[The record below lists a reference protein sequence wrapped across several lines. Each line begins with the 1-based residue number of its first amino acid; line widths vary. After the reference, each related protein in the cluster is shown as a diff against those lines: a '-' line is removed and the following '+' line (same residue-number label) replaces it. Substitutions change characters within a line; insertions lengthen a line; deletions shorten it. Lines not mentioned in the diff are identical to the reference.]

1 MKFTINVI
9 FDCNIPG
16 NSKRTMQQKPLL
28 EPITAHQPWV
38 LPARMR
44 SKLDNHLIGKN
55 LYITEIGFYDE
66 QNYFGRDVLKSNI
79 DYVLVYCVGGKG
91 WYKIANKKHT
101 LKANHFIVLPK
112 KTDFQLGTDNTQPWS
127 LYFVKFNGA
136 IGEAMYNYLL
146 RDKKIEQTTPP
157 LVGRMA
163 QFRDIMHHLELM
175 DNLENL
181 LYANFRF
188 YSFLGTFTLTVF
200 NYMKKGVDNIIE
212 RCIIIMKE
220 HLHENLTLDE
230 LAKKACVSASY
241 LSALFKQ
248 KTHYSPI
255 HLYTS
260 LKIQKASQLL
270 KVSKMPIKQIA
281 EEMGYT
287 DQYSFS
293 RSFKQIMGTSPKK
306 FRESK

>member
-1 MKFTINVI
+1 MKESARVI
-9 FDCNIPG
+9 
-16 NSKRTMQQKPLL
+16 Q
-28 EPITAHQPWV
+28 TAAQSHWI
-38 LPARMR
+38 LPDRLR
-44 SKLDNHLIGKN
+44 SKLDNHPVGKN
-55 LYITEIGFYDE
+55 LYITEIAFYPE
-66 QNYFGRDVLKSNI
+66 QGTLNKEVLKSNP
-79 DYVLVYCVGGKG
+79 DYVLVYCVSGEG
-91 WYKIANKKHT
+91 WHKMNNKKVG
-101 LKANHFIVLPK
+101 LIANHFVVLPK
-112 KTDFQLGTDNTQPWS
+112 KTAIQLGTDMPGQLS
-127 LYFVKFNGA
+127 LYFVRFNGA
-136 IGEAMYNYLL
+136 IGEAMYNYLQ
-146 RDKKIEQTTPP
+146 RDKNNADQTTPP
-157 LVGRMA
+157 LVGRIA
-163 QFRDIMHHLELM
+163 QFQDIMHHLELM
-175 DNLENL
+175 DNMENL
-181 LYANFRF
+181 IYANFRF

-200 NYMKKGVDNIIE
+200 NYMKKGIDNIIE

-255 HLYTS
+255 QLYTS

-270 KVSKMPIKQIA
+270 KVTKTPIKQIA
-281 EEMGYT
+281 EEMGYV

>member
-1 MKFTINVI
+1 MQNNVAQSETNAQSHWI
-9 FDCNIPG
+9 
-16 NSKRTMQQKPLL
+16 
-28 EPITAHQPWV
+28 
-38 LPARMR
+38 LPARLR
-44 SKLDNHLIGKN
+44 SKLDAHPIGRN
-55 LYITEIGFYDE
+55 LYITEIAFYDE
-66 QNYFGRDVLKSNI
+66 QSLFGKEILKNNP
-79 DYVLVYCVGGKG
+79 DYVLIYCVSGSG
-91 WYKIANKKHT
+91 WYKINGKKKS
-101 LKANHFIVLPK
+101 LNANHFVVLPR
-112 KTDFQLGTDNTQPWS
+112 KTDFQFGAENAQQWS
-127 LYFVKFNGA
+127 VYFVRFNGA
-136 IGEAMYNYLL
+136 IGESMYKYLL
-146 RDKKIEQTTPP
+146 RDKKADQTTPP
-157 LVGRMA
+157 LVGRIA
-163 QFRDIMHHLELM
+163 QFRDIMHHLDLM

-188 YSFLGTFTLTVF
+188 YSFLGTFRLTVF

-220 HLHENLTLDE
+220 HLHENLTLE
-230 LAKKACVSASY
+230 QLAKEACVSASY
-241 LSALFKQ
+241 LSALFRQ

-270 KVSKMPIKQIA
+270 KATKQPIKQIA

-306 FRESK
+306 FREVK

>member
-1 MKFTINVI
+1 MQNNVTPQETI
-9 FDCNIPG
+9 PQ
-16 NSKRTMQQKPLL
+16 SHW
-28 EPITAHQPWV
+28 A
-38 LPARMR
+38 LPQRLR
-44 SKLDNHLIGKN
+44 SKLDAHPIGKN
-55 LYITEIGFYDE
+55 LYITEIAFYDE
-66 QNYFGRDVLKSNI
+66 LSLFGKEVLKNNP
-79 DYVLVYCVGGKG
+79 DYVLIYCVSGNG
-91 WYKIANKKHT
+91 WYKIDGKKNA
-101 LKANHFIVLPK
+101 LKANHFAVLPR
-112 KTDFQLGTDNTQPWS
+112 KTNFQLGFENAQQWS
-127 LYFVKFNGA
+127 VYFVKFNGA
-136 IGEAMYNYLL
+136 IGEDMYRYLL
-146 RDKKIEQTTPP
+146 RDKKSDLTTPP
-157 LVGRMA
+157 LVGRIA
-163 QFRDIMHHLELM
+163 QFRDIMHHLDLM
-175 DNLENL
+175 ENLENL

-188 YSFLGTFTLTVF
+188 YSFLGTFRLTVF

-230 LAKKACVSASY
+230 LAKEACVSASY
-241 LSALFKQ
+241 LSALFRQ

-270 KVSKMPIKQIA
+270 KATRQPIKQIA

-306 FRESK
+306 FREVK

>member
-1 MKFTINVI
+1 
-9 FDCNIPG
+9 
-16 NSKRTMQQKPLL
+16 MQQKSL
-28 EPITAHQPWV
+28 EPITAHKPWT
-38 LPARMR
+38 LPASMR
-44 SKLDNHLIGKN
+44 SKLDNHVIGKN

-66 QNYFGRDVLKSNI
+66 QSVFNRVVYKSNI
-79 DYVLVYCVGGKG
+79 DYVLVYCVSGKG
-91 WYKIANKKHT
+91 WYNLNDKKHT

-112 KTDFQLGTDNTQPWS
+112 KTDFQLGTDSAQSWS

-136 IGEAMYNYLL
+136 LGEAMYNYIL
-146 RDKKIEQTTPP
+146 RNKKIEHTTPP

-175 DNLENL
+175 NNLENL

-220 HLHENLTLDE
+220 NLQENLTLDE
-230 LAKKACVSASY
+230 LARKACVSASY

-248 KTHYSPI
+248 KTHYSPM

-260 LKIQKASQLL
+260 LKIQRASQLL
-270 KVSKMPIKQIA
+270 RVSKMPIKQIA

-306 FRESK
+306 FRENK

>member
-1 MKFTINVI
+1 
-9 FDCNIPG
+9 
-16 NSKRTMQQKPLL
+16 MQQKVVL
-28 EPITAHQPWV
+28 EPTSAQTPWV
-38 LPARMR
+38 LPAKMR
-44 SKLDNHLIGKN
+44 SKLDAHPIGKN

-66 QNYFGRDVLKSNI
+66 QSAFGKTVPKNNI
-79 DYVLVYCVGGKG
+79 DHVLVYCVSGKG
-91 WYKIANKKHT
+91 WYKIDSKKYT
-101 LKANHFIVLPK
+101 LKANRFIVLPR
-112 KTDFQLGTDNTQPWS
+112 KTDLAFGTDNANQWS

-136 IGEAMYNYLL
+136 SGEAMYNYLL
-146 RDKKIEQTTPP
+146 RDKKMENATPP

-175 DNLENL
+175 ENLENL

-306 FRESK
+306 FREIK